1 MQYKS
6 LKIGLFVLLALA
18 QLYFPASMIWQ
29 QQKTITEGK
38 AYRFETAPVDPNDP
52 FRGKYITLRFTT
64 ENFYSDEIENL
75 PEAGKVFVLLGED
88 ENGLAKI
95 ENVQSSQPEANKDY
109 FIAEVD
115 YKNLNRG
122 FVNLSFP
129 FDKYYMEESKAYEA
143 EMAHWRARRDTSQ
156 LTYALVMVSEG
167 NTALEDV
174 ILDGVSIKEVVEAV
188 AD

>member
-29 QQKTITEGK
+29 QQTTITKGT

-52 FRGKYITLRFTT
+52 FRGKYITLRF
-64 ENFYSDEIENL
+64 EQERYYSDQINTL
-75 PEAGKVFVLLGED
+75 PNSGKVYVLLGED
-88 ENGLAKI
+88 ENGFAKI
-95 ENVQSSQPEANKDY
+95 EKVQSESPDPNQDY
-109 FIAEVD
+109 MIAEVRSK
-115 YKNLNRG
+115 YEEQNLLR
-122 FVNLSFP
+122 LKFP
-129 FDKYYMEESKAYEA
+129 FDRYYMEESKAYEA
-143 EMAHWRARRDTSQ
+143 ELAHRRARRDSTQ
-156 LTYALVMVSEG
+156 LTYALVMVNGG

-174 ILDGVSIKEVVEAV
+174 VLDGVSIKEVVETV